1 MPRLSD
7 TMTEGTVAT
16 WLKKVGDKISE
27 GDILAE
33 IETDKATMEFES
45 FNEGTL
51 LYIGIPEGETA
62 PVDSLLAIIGN
73 EGEDISALIT
83 GKTAPVTE
91 EAKPA
96 SADTATEPKAE
107 AEKAETTTATPATA
121 AAPTVVAPTSASLPK
136 GVVVVTMPRLSDTM
150 TEGTV
155 ATWLKKVGDKVAE
168 GDILAEIETD
178 KATMEFESFNEG
190 TLLYI
195 GIQEGNSAPVDSLLA
210 IIGPEGTDISGIA
223 SNYKTGGAP
232 QAAPAAEEEKET
244 SSTEKETEPIV
255 QEASTDGQRI
265 LASPLAKKI
274 ASDKGIQLTQVKG
287 SGENGRIVKSDIE
300 NFTPTASQPAATAQP
315 KETAKAETATAP
327 KVFVPAGEVF
337 TEEIKNSQMRK
348 IIAKRLAESLFTAPH
363 YNLTIEVT
371 MDEAM
376 KSRVI
381 INSIPDTKVSFNDM
395 VIKACAMA
403 LKKHPK
409 VNSQWKEDAITINH
423 HVNVGVAV
431 AVEDGLVVP
440 VLKFTDAM
448 SLSQIGGS
456 VRDLAG
462 RAKNKK
468 LLPTEMEGS
477 TFTVSNLGMFGIVE
491 FNSIINQP
499 NSAILSVGAI
509 VEKPVVKDGQIVVGN
524 TMMLSLACDH
534 RTIDGATGAQFL
546 QTLKQYIENPVT
558 MLA

>member
-1 MPRLSD
+1 MAIKVTMPRLSD
-7 TMTEGTVAT
+7 TMTEGTVAS
-16 WLKKVGDKISE
+16 WLKKVGDKVSE

-51 LYIGIPEGETA
+51 LHIGIQEGETA
-62 PVDSLLAIIGN
+62 PVDSLLAIIGK
-73 EGEDISALIT
+73 EGEDISALLA
-83 GKTAPVTE
+83 GGDAPAAE
-91 EAKPA
+91 APKADAPAAEAKTETAAPA
-96 SADTATEPKAE
+96 KAATE
-107 AEKAETTTATPATA
+107 
-121 AAPTVVAPTSASLPK
+121 LPK
-136 GVVVVTMPRLSDTM
+136 GVIVVTMPRLSDTM

-155 ATWLKKVGDKVAE
+155 ASWLKKVGDNVAE

-178 KATMEFESFNEG
+178 KATMEFESFNAG

-195 GIQEGNSAPVDSLLA
+195 GIQEGSTAPVDSLLA
-210 IIGPEGTDISGIA
+210 IIGPAGTDISGVA
-223 SNYKTGGAP
+223 DNFTAGGATT
-232 QAAPAAEEEKET
+232 ASAPAAEETKTAPVAEKA
-244 SSTEKETEPIV
+244 P
-255 QEASTDGQRI
+255 EALADNSNGRV

-274 ASDKGIQLTQVKG
+274 ASDKGIQLSQVKG

-300 NFTPTASQPAATAQP
+300 NFTPSTQAAPASNASAPA
-315 KETAKAETATAP
+315 AKAEETKAAAP

-363 YNLTIEVT
+363 YNLVIEVS

-376 KSRVI
+376 QARAA
-381 INSIPDTKVSFNDM
+381 INSVPDTKVSFNDM
-395 VIKACAMA
+395 VIKACALA

-409 VNSQWKEDAITINH
+409 INSQWKEDAIIINH
-423 HVNVGVAV
+423 HVNIGVAV

-468 LLPTEMEGS
+468 LGPQEMEGS
-477 TFTVSNLGMFGIVE
+477 TFTVSNLGMFGITE

-509 VEKPVVKDGQIVVGN
+509 VEKPVVKNGQIVVGN

-546 QTLKQYIENPVT
+546 QTLKQYIESPVT

>member
-1 MPRLSD
+1 MAIKVTMPRLSD

-51 LYIGIPEGETA
+51 LHIGIQAGETA

-73 EGEDISALIT
+73 EGEDISALLA
-83 GKTAPVTE
+83 GGDAPAAE
-91 EAKPA
+91 APKADAPAAEAK
-96 SADTATEPKAE
+96 TE
-107 AEKAETTTATPATA
+107 TA
-121 AAPTVVAPTSASLPK
+121 APAKAAAELPK

-155 ATWLKKVGDKVAE
+155 ATWLKKVGDAVAE

-178 KATMEFESFNEG
+178 KATMEFESFNAG

-195 GIQEGNSAPVDSLLA
+195 GIQEGNTAPVDSLLA
-210 IIGPEGTDISGIA
+210 IIGPAGTDISGIA
-223 SNYKTGGAP
+223 ENYTAGGGAATSAP
-232 QAAPAAEEEKET
+232 AAEETKAAPAAEKTPET
-244 SSTEKETEPIV
+244 VADNSNGRV
-255 QEASTDGQRI
+255 

-274 ASDKGIQLTQVKG
+274 ASDKGIQLSQVKG

-300 NFTPTASQPAATAQP
+300 NFTPSAQAQTAASAPAAKQEASAP
-315 KETAKAETATAP
+315 AAP
-327 KVFVPAGEVF
+327 KVFVPAGEVY

-348 IIAKRLAESLFTAPH
+348 IIAKRLSESLFTAPH
-363 YNLTIEVT
+363 YNLVIEVS

-376 KSRVI
+376 QARAA
-381 INSIPDTKVSFNDM
+381 INSVPDTKVSFNDM
-395 VIKACAMA
+395 VIKACALA

-409 VNSQWKEDAITINH
+409 INSTWKEDAIIINH
-423 HVNVGVAV
+423 HVNIGVAV

-468 LLPTEMEGS
+468 LGPQEMEGS
-477 TFTVSNLGMFGIVE
+477 TFTVSNLGMFGITE

-509 VEKPVVKDGQIVVGN
+509 VEKPVVKNGQIVVGN

-546 QTLKQYIENPVT
+546 QTLKQYIESPVT

>member
-1 MPRLSD
+1 MATIVTMPRLSD
-7 TMTEGTVAT
+7 TMTEGTVAA

-62 PVDSLLAIIGN
+62 PVDSLLAIIGK
-73 EGEDISALIT
+73 EGEDVSALIAR
-83 GKTAPVTE
+83 GGSAPVAE
-91 EAKPA
+91 E
-96 SADTATEPKAE
+96 S
-107 AEKAETTTATPATA
+107 TPATA
-121 AAPTVVAPTSASLPK
+121 EAKSAEAAPSAPTSSLPK
-136 GVVVVTMPRLSDTM
+136 GVIVVKMPRLSDTM

-155 ATWLKKVGDKVAE
+155 ATWLKKVGDAVAE

-178 KATMEFESFNEG
+178 KATMEFESFNAG

-195 GIQEGNSAPVDSLLA
+195 GIQEGNTAPVDSLLA
-210 IIGPEGTDISGIA
+210 IIGPAGTDISGIA
-223 SNYKTGGAP
+223 ENYTAGGTTPASTP
-232 QAAPAAEEEKET
+232 TTEEAKAAPAAQATEAAAEV
-244 SSTEKETEPIV
+244 SSN
-255 QEASTDGQRI
+255 GGRI

-300 NFTPTASQPAATAQP
+300 NFTPSAQPAAATPAAAKTQ
-315 KETAKAETATAP
+315 ETAAPAAP
-327 KVFVPAGEVF
+327 KVFVPAGEIF

-363 YNLTIEVT
+363 YNLTIEVS

-376 KSRVI
+376 KSRAT
-381 INSIPDTKVSFNDM
+381 INSVPDTKVSFNDM
-395 VIKACAMA
+395 VIKACAVA

-409 VNSQWKEDAITINH
+409 INSQWKEDAIIINH
-423 HVNVGVAV
+423 HVNIGVAV

-448 SLSQIGGS
+448 SLSQIGAS

-468 LLPTEMEGS
+468 LGPQEMEGS
-477 TFTVSNLGMFGIVE
+477 TFTVSNLGMFGIE
-491 FNSIINQP
+491 SFNSIINQP

-509 VEKPVVKDGQIVVGN
+509 IEKPVVKNGQIVVGN
-524 TMMLSLACDH
+524 TMVLSLACDH

-546 QTLKQYIENPVT
+546 QTLKQYIESPVT

>member
-1 MPRLSD
+1 MAIKVTMPRLSD

-16 WLKKVGDKISE
+16 WLKKVGDKVSE

-51 LYIGIPEGETA
+51 LHIGIQEGETA
-62 PVDSLLAIIGN
+62 PVDSLLAIIGK
-73 EGEDISALIT
+73 EGEDISALLA
-83 GKTAPVTE
+83 GGDAPAAE
-91 EAKPA
+91 APKADAPAAEAKTETAAPA
-96 SADTATEPKAE
+96 K
-107 AEKAETTTATPATA
+107 ATA
-121 AAPTVVAPTSASLPK
+121 ELPK
-136 GVVVVTMPRLSDTM
+136 GVIVVTMPRLSDTM

-155 ATWLKKVGDKVAE
+155 ATWLKKVGDTVAE

-178 KATMEFESFNEG
+178 KATMEFESFNAG

-195 GIQEGNSAPVDSLLA
+195 GIQEGSTAPVDSLLA
-210 IIGPEGTDISGIA
+210 IIGPAGTDISGVA
-223 SNYKTGGAP
+223 DNFTAGGAATASAP
-232 QAAPAAEEEKET
+232 AAEEKAAPAAEKAPEAVAET
-244 SSTEKETEPIV
+244 SN
-255 QEASTDGQRI
+255 GGRI

-274 ASDKGIQLTQVKG
+274 ASDKGIQLSQVKG

-300 NFTPTASQPAATAQP
+300 NFTPSAQTQTAASAPAAKQEASAP
-315 KETAKAETATAP
+315 AAP
-327 KVFVPAGEVF
+327 KVFVPAGEVY

-363 YNLTIEVT
+363 YNLVIEVS

-376 KSRVI
+376 QARAA
-381 INSIPDTKVSFNDM
+381 INSVPDTKVSFNDM
-395 VIKACAMA
+395 VIKACALA

-409 VNSQWKEDAITINH
+409 INSQWKEDAIIINH
-423 HVNVGVAV
+423 HVNIGVAV

-468 LLPTEMEGS
+468 LGPQEMEGS
-477 TFTVSNLGMFGIVE
+477 TFTVSNLGMFGITE

-509 VEKPVVKDGQIVVGN
+509 VEKPVVKNGQIVVGN

-546 QTLKQYIENPVT
+546 QTLKQYIESPVT

>member
-16 WLKKVGDKISE
+16 WLKKVGDKINE

-51 LYIGIPEGETA
+51 LHIGIPAGETA
-62 PVDSLLAIIGN
+62 PVDSLLAIIGK
-73 EGEDISALIT
+73 EGEDISALLAE
-83 GKTAPVTE
+83 KPADAAPAKEETKSEEETKGTE
-91 EAKPA
+91 E
-96 SADTATEPKAE
+96 TAAEPE
-107 AEKAETTTATPATA
+107 ATKTTATS
-121 AAPTVVAPTSASLPK
+121 SASLPK
-136 GVVVVTMPRLSDTM
+136 GVVVITMPRLSDTM

-155 ATWLKKVGDKVAE
+155 ATWLKKVGDAVAE

-195 GIQEGNSAPVDSLLA
+195 GIEEGNSAPVDSLLA
-210 IIGPEGTDISGIA
+210 IIGPTGTDISGIA
-223 SNYKTGGAP
+223 DNYKTGGAP
-232 QAAPAAEEEKET
+232 KEAPAVAEEKEVAA
-244 SSTEKETEPIV
+244 TEKETEPIV

-300 NFTPTASQPAATAQP
+300 NFTPAAVAPQNAATPAA
-315 KETAKAETATAP
+315 KVETAAAPVAP

-363 YNLTIEVT
+363 YNLVIEVA
-371 MDEAM
+371 MDDAM
-376 KSRVI
+376 ASRAV
-381 INSIPDTKVSFNDM
+381 INSVPDTKVSFNDM
-395 VIKACAMA
+395 IIKACAMA

-409 VNSQWKEDAITINH
+409 INSQWKEDAITINH
-423 HVNVGVAV
+423 HVNIGVAV

-509 VEKPVVKDGQIVVGN
+509 VEKPIVKNGQIVVGN